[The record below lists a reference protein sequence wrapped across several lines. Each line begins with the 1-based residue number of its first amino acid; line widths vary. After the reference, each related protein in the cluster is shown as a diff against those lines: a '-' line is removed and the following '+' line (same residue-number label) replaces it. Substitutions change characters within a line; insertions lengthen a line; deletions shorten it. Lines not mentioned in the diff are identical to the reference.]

1 MIDKIYYINLDKR
14 TDRLEQI
21 TEELKKMNLEAT
33 RFSAISHQFGAVGCS
48 LSHLSILKHAR
59 ENKFQNIL
67 ILEDDFQFIVSKE
80 EFEKQINEF
89 FKLNIPW
96 DVLMLSYNILKSI
109 PFNST
114 IQKVYEAQTTSGY
127 IVNSC
132 FYDRL
137 IKLIEVSIFPL
148 VKTRQHWKYAIDQ
161 SWKVLQGNQSNW
173 YAFNTR
179 IGLQRESYSDIM
191 NDIVNYKC

>member
-14 TDRLEQI
+14 TDRFEQI
-21 TEELKKMNLEAT
+21 NEELKKMNLEAT
-33 RFSAISHQFGAVGCS
+33 RFSAISHQFGAVGCN

-127 IVNSC
+127 IVNAC
-132 FYDRL
+132 FYDSL
-137 IKLIEVSIFPL
+137 IKVIEENIPL
-148 VKTRQHWKYAIDQ
+148 LEKTGQHWKYTIDQ
-161 SWKVLQGNQSNW
+161 CWKVLQGDKSNW

>member
-1 MIDKIYYINLDKR
+1 MIDNIYYINLDKR
-14 TDRLEQI
+14 TDRFEQI

-33 RFSAISHQFGAVGCS
+33 RFSAICHANGALGCS

-59 ENKFQNIL
+59 DNKFQNIL

-80 EFEKQINEF
+80 EFERQINEF

-96 DVLMLSYNILKSI
+96 DVLMLSYNIQESKPYNSI
-109 PFNST
+109 
-114 IQKVYEAQTTSGY
+114 IQKVYECQTTSGY
-127 IVNSC
+127 LVNSC

-137 IKLIEVSIFPL
+137 IKVIERSIFPL
-148 VKTRQHWKYAIDQ
+148 ETIGQYWKYAIDQ
-161 SWKVLQGNQSNW
+161 SWKVLQGDKSNW

-191 NDIVNYKC
+191 NGIVNYKC